1 MTAIQ
6 MATLNTAQHFGLE
19 REVGSIA
26 PGRRADLIITSDLV
40 TLPIETVIAHGV
52 ELARDGQLTE
62 NIPAPVYPDFAKHTV
77 RLGRHLRASDFD
89 IAAPT
94 GAKSVRARVIGVI
107 ENQAPTRALERDLRV
122 EDGIVA
128 MDRAADVCQVALVE
142 RHRAT
147 GEVVNGFVSGFGYTA
162 NCAVASTVAHD
173 SHQMIVVGTSKHDM
187 ALAANRLGEV
197 GGGITVYADGRELA
211 LIELPIAGLM
221 SDQRAEAVA
230 RENRNHDQRHARL
243 RLHDEQRLY
252 AAFAARARGDPGTAH
267 LEFRFDRCDALR
279 EDGPFH

>member
-1 MTAIQ
+1 M
-6 MATLNTAQHFGLE
+6 
-19 REVGSIA
+19 
-26 PGRRADLIITSDLV
+26 
-40 TLPIETVIAHGV
+40 
-52 ELARDGQLTE
+52 
-62 NIPAPVYPDFAKHTV
+62 
-77 RLGRHLRASDFD
+77 
-89 IAAPT
+89 
-94 GAKSVRARVIGVI
+94 RARVIGVI
-107 ENQAPTRALERDLRV
+107 ENQAPTRALERNLRV

-142 RHRAT
+142 RHHAT

-221 SDQRAEAVA
+221 SDERAEAVA
-230 RENRNHDQRHARL
+230 EKIEIMINAMRECGCTMNNAYMQHSLLALVVIPEL
-243 RLHDEQRLY
+243 RISNLGLIDVTR
-252 AAFAARARGDPGTAH
+252 FAKTELFIEG
-267 LEFRFDRCDALR
+267 
-279 EDGPFH
+279 